1 MITGAVVSTVTVLV
15 TVVVLPAESFATT
28 VMVFVPVT
36 SVSALLKV
44 PSDPTVTVSAVPLF
58 SLTVTVTG
66 LEVKD
71 ALNNGSVSYSLRQRQ
86 TDHAPD
92 AEIKNIE
99 KKLSRLDSKELRAKE
114 AYIDGIDTIEEY
126 RANKERISQER
137 TELEEQL
144 AKLTQVPEEP
154 EDNTRKMLQS
164 ISSIL
169 DILQSDSFTPQEK
182 NAALKSIVEKITYDR
197 ANSHIDVD
205 FYLTENP
212 EMPANP

>member
-1 MITGAVVSTVTVLV
+1 M
-15 TVVVLPAESFATT
+15 
-28 VMVFVPVT
+28 
-36 SVSALLKV
+36 
-44 PSDPTVTVSAVPLF
+44 
-58 SLTVTVTG
+58 
-66 LEVKD
+66 
-71 ALNNGSVSYSLRQRQ
+71 
-86 TDHAPD
+86 
-92 AEIKNIE
+92 
-99 KKLSRLDSKELRAKE
+99 SRLDSKELRAKE

-182 NAALKSIVEKITYDR
+182 NAALKIESIR
-197 ANSHIDVD
+197 
-205 FYLTENP
+205 
-212 EMPANP
+212 

>member
-1 MITGAVVSTVTVLV
+1 MNEKELMEKRNDLQAKMEEILNKAKVENR
-15 TVVVLPAESFATT
+15 AMNDEEIKSFDD
-28 VMVFVPVT
+28 VE
-36 SVSALLKV
+36 K
-44 PSDPTVTVSAVPLF
+44 
-58 SLTVTVTG
+58 
-66 LEVKD
+66 
-71 ALNNGSVSYSLRQRQ
+71 
-86 TDHAPD
+86 
-92 AEIKNIE
+92 EIKNIE

>member
-1 MITGAVVSTVTVLV
+1 MIGPAVLN
-15 TVVVLPAESFATT
+15 
-28 VMVFVPVT
+28 
-36 SVSALLKV
+36 AL
-44 PSDPTVTVSAVPLF
+44 
-58 SLTVTVTG
+58 
-66 LEVKD
+66 KD

-86 TDHAPD
+86 TNHAPD

-144 AKLTQVPEEP
+144 TKLTRKPEDP

-205 FYLTENP
+205 FYLAENP
-212 EMPANP
+212 EMPASP

>member
-1 MITGAVVSTVTVLV
+1 M
-15 TVVVLPAESFATT
+15 
-28 VMVFVPVT
+28 
-36 SVSALLKV
+36 
-44 PSDPTVTVSAVPLF
+44 
-58 SLTVTVTG
+58 
-66 LEVKD
+66 
-71 ALNNGSVSYSLRQRQ
+71 
-86 TDHAPD
+86 
-92 AEIKNIE
+92 
-99 KKLSRLDSKELRAKE
+99 SRLDSKELRAKE

-182 NAALKSIVEKITYDR
+182 MQ
-197 ANSHIDVD
+197 
-205 FYLTENP
+205 P
-212 EMPANP
+212 

>member
-1 MITGAVVSTVTVLV
+1 MQEILRKVTKTLKDEGI
-15 TVVVLPAESFATT
+15 A
-28 VMVFVPVT
+28 
-36 SVSALLKV
+36 SVGKKAR
-44 PSDPTVTVSAVPLF
+44 
-58 SLTVTVTG
+58 
-66 LEVKD
+66 
-71 ALNNGSVSYSLRQRQ
+71 SYIK
-86 TDHAPD
+86 T
-92 AEIKNIE
+92 KNIE